1 MGEFPVSSV
10 PRIDRWRWGV
20 VGLLFL
26 ATVINYMDRMTINS
40 TSDHI
45 IHEFQLSEQQYGWI
59 EFSFG
64 MTFGIMQFFAGYF
77 ADRFSVRWMY
87 AGALLLWS
95 AAGFFTG
102 LAQTFA
108 LLLLCRILLGVGE
121 SFNWP
126 CAISTVRR
134 VIPRESRGFANAVF
148 QAGTA
153 IGAVVTPLVVRHMA
167 PDVTDNWRPV
177 FLWVGGSGALWVVLW
192 LAFIHGE
199 RAAVV
204 DTPTDEEGLAAGQP
218 AESFFRLFNFRLI
231 WVATLVGAAVNVC
244 WHLYRIFLV
253 RHLKIDLHY
262 DVRQQQTVL
271 AVFYLAADLGSVAVG
286 YLMARL
292 VGRGQT
298 VVASR
303 KLVTFITAALCLL
316 TIPAMLS
323 ADPWVFIPLLC
334 LAGAGSLGG
343 FATYFALTQEVS
355 PRHTAQVVGFSG
367 AVSWALVACISPLT
381 GAIAD
386 RTGTYIW
393 MFMAVS
399 CLPLLGALIG
409 LLWPADPA
417 QERPA

>member
-1 MGEFPVSSV
+1 MGEFPASSA
-10 PRIDRWRWGV
+10 PRIAPWRWGV

-26 ATVINYMDRMTINS
+26 ATVINYMDRMAINA

-45 IHEFQLSEQQYGWI
+45 IHEFQLSEEQYGWI
-59 EFSFG
+59 EFAFG
-64 MTFGIMQFFAGYF
+64 MTFGIMQFFAGYL

-87 AGALLLWS
+87 AGSLLLWS

-108 LLLLCRILLGVGE
+108 LLTACRILLGVGE

-134 VIPRESRGFANAVF
+134 VIPRETRSFANSVF

-153 IGAVVTPLVVRHMA
+153 IGAVLTPLLVRAIA
-167 PDVTDNWRPV
+167 PTVTDNWRPV
-177 FLWVGGSGALWVVLW
+177 FLWVGGGGAFWVVLW
-192 LAFIHGE
+192 LAFVRGE
-199 RAAVV
+199 RAVAV
-204 DTPTDEEGLAAGQP
+204 DTPSDEEGPARGGPAAP
-218 AESFFRLFNFRLI
+218 FFSLFNYRLI
-231 WVATLVGAAVNVC
+231 WIATLVGATVNVC

-253 RHLKIDLHY
+253 RHLKVDLHY
-262 DVRQQQTVL
+262 DVRQQQNVL
-271 AVFYLAADLGSVAVG
+271 AVFYLAADLGSIAIG
-286 YLMARL
+286 YLTGSL
-292 VGRGQT
+292 IGRGRS

-303 KLVTFITAALCLL
+303 KLVTFGTAALCLL

-323 ADPWVFIPLLC
+323 DDPWVFVPLLC

-343 FATYFALTQEVS
+343 FAAYFALTQDVS

-367 AVSWALVACISPLT
+367 AVSWALVACSGPLT

-386 RTGTYIW
+386 RTGTY
-393 MFMAVS
+393 VS
-399 CLPLLGALIG
+399 VFVVVGCVPLLGALIG

-417 QERPA
+417 KERPA